1 MSRSFENRISLAA
14 LLIGVGEIMLRLMSD
29 VIAECIKENI

>member
-14 LLIGVGEIMLRLMSD
+14 LLTGVGAIIASLMSD
-29 VIAECIKENI
+29 VITECIEENI